1 MCVLHEAGCQLVVPP
16 KFGPHRGK
24 ELAELLAGVDA
35 VLATVDRFDADVFGD
50 SAARALK
57 IISRWGVG
65 FDSVD
70 IPAAT
75 AAGVIVAYTPSL
87 LSETVADFGFA
98 MILALAR
105 RVHEAHR
112 DIHQGYWQQCWGS
125 NVHGKVLGLVGCGRI
140 GQMMARRALGFNM
153 TLLAYD
159 PRPQP
164 EAEGLGVSFV
174 SLDELL
180 ARSDFVSLHAAL
192 TPTSRGLIGE
202 AQLRRMKS
210 TAYLINSARGA
221 LVDEPALVR
230 ALQEGWIAGA
240 ALDTFA
246 AEPLA
251 TDHPLR
257 RVANVL
263 LTPHQASFTRE
274 TGENVSLTAAQA
286 IVEAM
291 NGRRPKFVVNPEVFS
306 SATLRLKLD

>member
-1 MCVLHEAGCQLVVPP
+1 
-16 KFGPHRGK
+16 
-24 ELAELLAGVDA
+24 
-35 VLATVDRFDADVFGD
+35 
-50 SAARALK
+50 
-57 IISRWGVG
+57 
-65 FDSVD
+65 
-70 IPAAT
+70 
-75 AAGVIVAYTPSL
+75 
-87 LSETVADFGFA
+87 
-98 MILALAR
+98 
-105 RVHEAHR
+105 
-112 DIHQGYWQQCWGS
+112 
-125 NVHGKVLGLVGCGRI
+125 
-140 GQMMARRALGFNM
+140 MMARRALGFNM